1 MKNLLS
7 KRLMIIISAGLFC
20 VGLISI
26 WVAYLSEVNEQKDLS
41 EKLSLVEQQTAVV
54 SIEDILDK
62 QQLEK
67 VRIANLKAQI
77 DATQVRI
84 SVPLITSDIFQD
96 ILITADNTGVHIKSI
111 NSNPVSN
118 QAITGIDYRTMT
130 VDFSVAGS
138 ANALYEFIDSMS
150 QYFTTGILQ
159 TLNANIQKDNSTATM
174 RLTIYSI
181 KGDHYE

>member
-1 MKNLLS
+1 MKNLLG
-7 KRLMIIISAGLFC
+7 KRLLIIIGAGLFC

-26 WVAYLSEVNEQKDLS
+26 WAAYLSEVNEQKDLS

-62 QQLEK
+62 QQFEK

-84 SVPLITSDIFQD
+84 SIPLITSGIFQD
-96 ILITADNTGVHIKSI
+96 ILTTANKTGVHISTI
-111 NSNPVSN
+111 HSNPVSN

-130 VDFSVAGS
+130 IDFSVAGS
-138 ANALYEFIDSMS
+138 ANKLYGFIDSMS

-181 KGDHYE
+181 KGEHYE